1 MRLEKLKRIKKILLH
16 KLNDIQFKIG
26 RNGFEGEV
34 VDDNPSDVIDKASRE
49 FDQYMELKIRGR
61 DSLLIKEIQ
70 GALMRI
76 DRGVF
81 GICEVCEGRISERRL
96 LAIPTSRVCMVCL
109 EKMVDPKAA

>member
-1 MRLEKLKRIKKILLH
+1 MRREKLRRIKKILLH

-26 RNGFEGEV
+26 RNGFEGKV
-34 VDDNPSDVIDKASRE
+34 VDDNPSDVMDKASRE

-61 DSLLIKEIQ
+61 ERFLIKEIQ

-109 EKMVDPKAA
+109 EKIVDPKAA